1 MQFIL
6 FFVLG
11 ASSRLFLLK
20 EKRTAVGN
28 YNIILQQQILDEFLG
43 EKSKSK
49 FEQEHHEDEVRLFF
63 EGKRRGE
70 MSELKTKVDLR
81 TTYSTIR
88 QEVMF
93 FS

>member
-20 EKRTAVGN
+20 EKRTAAGN

-49 FEQEHHEDEVRLFF
+49 FEQEHHEDFLKANDE
-63 EGKRRGE
+63 EKRA
-70 MSELKTKVDLR
+70 S
-81 TTYSTIR
+81 
-88 QEVMF
+88 
-93 FS
+93 